1 MILKTI
7 EGILSV
13 IQHQNRFRLTRE
25 EYQLS

>member
-1 MILKTI
+1 MILNTI

-13 IQHQNRFRLTRE
+13 IQHQNRFLLTRE